1 VPADPRYDGPPIVS
15 IELPPDDPSVPMARQ
30 RARLAGALADLT
42 EAEWAAPSRCEGWSV
57 QDVVAHL
64 AGVNGF
70 WALSITKGREGEPT
84 RYLTRFDPV
93 DTPAQLVEAARGV
106 PPQEVLDRFVESNAA
121 LAASLAGVA
130 PDEWTSVLAEGP
142 PGHLSLRCIALHAL
156 WDSWVH
162 ERDVLLPLG
171 RPAVVDDDEV
181 RGSLRY
187 VAALGPAFAVA
198 TGPEGRAGAY
208 VVDTTDPE
216 ERFVVEVGTTV
227 RLHDG
232 DAPDGALHLRG
243 PALEL
248 LEALSIRGPLEMA
261 VADDQV
267 WMLGGLARAFRQP
280 APGGATSGSTGPS

>member
-1 VPADPRYDGPPIVS
+1 VPTDLRYDGPPLVS
-15 IELPPDDPSVPMARQ
+15 IELPPDDPSIPMVRQ
-30 RARLAGALADLT
+30 RERMAAALSDLDD
-42 EAEWAAPSRCEGWSV
+42 AEWATPSRCDGWSV

-64 AGVNGF
+64 VGVNAF

-93 DTPAQLVEAARGV
+93 DTPARMVEDARGV
-106 PPQEVLDRFVESNAA
+106 PPREVLDRFVESNTA
-121 LAASLAGVA
+121 LAASLADLA
-130 PDEWTSVLAEGP
+130 QDDWTSVLAEGP
-142 PGHLSLRCIALHAL
+142 PGHVSLRCIALHAL

-171 RPAVVDDDEV
+171 RPTVVEDDEV

-187 VAALGPAFAVA
+187 VAALGPAFTVA
-198 TGPEGRAGAY
+198 SGPTGRVGAY
-208 VVDTTDPE
+208 VVDAAGPDD
-216 ERFVVEVGTTV
+216 RFVVELGTTV

-232 DAPDGALHLRG
+232 EAPDGALHLRG